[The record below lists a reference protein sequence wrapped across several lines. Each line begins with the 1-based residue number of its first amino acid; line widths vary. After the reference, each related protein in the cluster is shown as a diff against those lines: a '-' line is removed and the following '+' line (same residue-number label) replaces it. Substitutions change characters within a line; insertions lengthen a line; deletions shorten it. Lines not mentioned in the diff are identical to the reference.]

1 MAAVD
6 RPRKRIKGR
15 KTARFG
21 HPLTRAQLK
30 TLGSAAARYQPVHW
44 RMVPSI
50 ADVNTRAQPSTTRLL
65 PFPWESRTTRE
76 QASQAEA

>member
-1 MAAVD
+1 MAQLPLGLGRFRTPKIWSVPPHRFFFEHIMAAVD

-30 TLGSAAARYQPVHW
+30 TLGSAAARYQPVHGAW
-44 RMVPSI
+44 F
-50 ADVNTRAQPSTTRLL
+50 RALQM
-65 PFPWESRTTRE
+65 
-76 QASQAEA
+76 